1 MSKPVDLSGRRANL
15 SPAKRA
21 LLEKWTRGEH
31 KTKLSVI
38 EQRKEQDPPPLTFAQ
53 QRLWFLNQ
61 FDPNS
66 TIYNIPIAIRVKGKL
81 NRVALNRSFNGILLR
96 HEILRT
102 TFSFVDN
109 QPVQVIHSAPTSNI
123 SVVDLRNMSNIRRE
137 TEVKQLIIEATQRP
151 FDLSVG
157 PLLRIS
163 LLWLDEEEYIL
174 LVVIHHILT
183 DEWSMGVF
191 IQELSTLYTA
201 FCAGVPSP
209 LPELPIQYADFAVWQ
224 RQWLSGEALET
235 RLNYWLS
242 QLDGVPGL
250 LQLPTDRPRPNVQ
263 TYQGKA
269 HRLTLNI
276 DLTQKLQTL
285 SQESGTT
292 LFMTLLAA
300 FATLL
305 YRYSGQSDISI
316 GSPIANR
323 NRIEIESL
331 IGFFVNTLVLRT
343 RFEDNPSFEKLLA
356 QVRET
361 TLKAYEHQDVPF
373 EQIVEA
379 LQPQRSLAYS
389 PLFQVMFVLQ
399 NAPMRELKLP
409 GVTWC
414 ELDRESTT
422 AKFDLTLSMTE
433 TDQGLVGEWE
443 YNTDLFNGSTIERM
457 AAHFENLLLAIVEN
471 PVATVDE
478 LPLLSES
485 EQHQLLVEWNDT
497 ASAYPTDKCIHQLF
511 EEQVERTPLAVAVI
525 FKDRQ
530 LTYEQ
535 LNLRAN
541 QLAHHLR
548 TLGVGPEVLVGICL
562 ERSIEMVVGLLGIL
576 KAGGAYV
583 PLDPNY
589 PPSRLSYMLADSGVE
604 VLLTHRSLL
613 KSLPSHTAR
622 IVCLDRDWG
631 TIEQHQKNNFDVRV
645 CSDNLA
651 YVIYT
656 SGSTGLPK
664 GVKIC
669 HHSVVNFLNSMSY
682 FLELTQEDTFSAVT
696 TISFDIAA
704 LEFYLPLMVG
714 AKVIVVSREIATNG
728 DLLLSELLKS
738 KTTAMQAT
746 PATWQMLLAAGWSS
760 HYSLK
765 VFCGGEALPVQL
777 ARQILETGS
786 QLWNLYG
793 PTEATIWSTVYQVGT
808 NKTVA
813 ENEDA
818 SFSIGRPISNT
829 QVHILDSHFQAVP
842 IGVAGELYIGGDGLA
857 RGYLNRPELTREKFI
872 LNPFSDSKSERLYKT
887 GDLARYSSEG
897 NIEFLGRIDHQ
908 IKIRGFRIE
917 LGEIE
922 AVLNTHPQIE
932 QAVVIAKEDISNK
945 KRLIAYVVPCNELLT
960 NHQLREFLIQK
971 LPQYMVPNAFVTLDS
986 LPLTFNGKV
995 DRFALPAPETV
1006 RDDLLGTFV
1015 APQTP
1020 VEKVLTEIWIQVL
1033 RIKQIS
1039 INDNF
1044 FELGGDSITSI
1055 QIVARARQLGLEL
1068 TPRQMFAHQ
1077 TIAKLA
1083 KVTTTNENIYLATGE
1098 IPLTPTQ
1105 QCFFQQNLPN
1115 PARCTRTI
1123 LLEMQQEITPEL
1135 VASAVQQLLL
1145 QHDALRVRFRKE
1157 ESGWRQLLV
1166 DRDDVLPITKHD
1178 FSKLTE
1184 VEQESAQKEAFA
1196 QLQANLNLSDKPLI
1210 QFAICDLGEQ
1220 KFQRIFIVIHSL
1232 IVDSAALRIL
1242 LEDFQTVCS
1251 QILSEKTIQL
1261 PPKTSSW
1268 QRWAN
1273 RVVRYARS
1281 PIIQQELDYWLAESR
1296 RQILPLP
1303 VDFYEGK
1310 TQVKNIATSSVA
1322 LSKVQ
1327 TQTLLQEVPQAYQT
1341 QTDDILLTALVQ
1353 AFKQWTG
1360 ESELLIDLQ
1369 CQKPEKI
1376 FDDIN
1381 ISRTV
1386 GCFTST
1392 FPALL
1397 DIGEASDSGETL
1409 KAIKEQL
1416 RLIPNKGISYSILRY
1431 LCGDSTAL
1439 KMQDLPLAEV
1449 RFYHQKQ
1456 LNRIFPQSSLFT
1468 GVKQPTDLNSNIE
1481 HKHNYLLD
1489 ISWSIIDNQLQLN
1502 WMYSKNIY
1510 RQSTIERLIE
1520 TFMEAL
1526 RALISHCQ
1534 SSETHYTPSDFPQ
1547 ANLSQKDLDRYL
1559 AKIERK
1565 SINPRD

>member
-1 MSKPVDLSGRRANL
+1 VSKQDNSSRRRANL
-15 SPAKRA
+15 SPAKQA
-21 LLEKWTRGEH
+21 LLEKWTRGEP

-38 EQRKEQDPPPLTFAQ
+38 EQRKEQAPPPLTFAQ

-61 FDPNS
+61 LEPNS
-66 TIYNIPIAIRVKGKL
+66 TIYNIPIAIRVTGRL
-81 NRVALNRSFNGILLR
+81 NLAALEQSFNEIVLR
-96 HEILRT
+96 HEVLRT
-102 TFSFVDN
+102 TFALIDN
-109 QPVQVIHSAPTSNI
+109 QPVQVIHSAPTSII
-123 SVVDLRNMSNIRRE
+123 SVVDLRNLPVIKRE
-137 TEVKQLIIEATQRP
+137 TEVKQLIIEAAQCP
-151 FDLSVG
+151 FDLGVG
-157 PLLRIS
+157 PLLRTT

-174 LVVIHHILT
+174 LVVMHHIVT

-191 IQELSTLYTA
+191 IQELSTLYQA
-201 FCAGVPSP
+201 FCVGEPSP

-224 RQWLSGEALET
+224 RQRLSESVLKT
-235 RLNYWLS
+235 QLNYWLS
-242 QLDGVPGL
+242 QLDGAPEL
-250 LQLPTDRPRPNVQ
+250 LQLPNDRSRPSVQ
-263 TYQGKA
+263 TYQG
-269 HRLTLNI
+269 TTQSFTINT
-276 DLTQKLQTL
+276 DLTQKLQTI

-305 YRYSGQSDISI
+305 YRYSGESDILI

-323 NRIEIESL
+323 NPSEIESL
-331 IGFFVNTLVLRT
+331 IGFFLNTLVLRT
-343 RFEDNPSFEKLLA
+343 RFEDSPSFEKLLT

-373 EQIVEA
+373 EQVVEA
-379 LQPQRSLAYS
+379 LQPQRSLSHS

-399 NAPMRELKLP
+399 NAPRSELELP

-414 ELDRESTT
+414 ELNQQSTT
-422 AKFDLTLSMTE
+422 AMFDLTVSMTE
-433 TDQGLVGEWE
+433 TDQGLVGKWE
-443 YNTDLFNGSTIERM
+443 YNTDLFDGSTIERM
-457 AAHFENLLLAIVEN
+457 AAHFQNLCRAIVEN
-471 PVATVDE
+471 PVAAVGE
-478 LPLLSES
+478 LPLLSEA
-485 EQHQLLVEWNDT
+485 ERHQLLSFNDT
-497 ASAYPTDKCIHQLF
+497 ASVYPTDKCIHQLF
-511 EEQVERTPLAVAVI
+511 EQQVERTPQSVAVV
-525 FKDRQ
+525 FENQQ

-535 LNLRAN
+535 LNQRAN
-541 QLAHHLR
+541 QLAHYLQ
-548 TLGVGPEVLVGICL
+548 TLGVGPEVLVGICV
-562 ERSIEMVVGLLGIL
+562 ERSIEMMVGLLGIL

-589 PPSRLSYMLADSGVE
+589 PRERLSYMLADSGVE
-604 VLLTHRSLL
+604 VLLAHKSLL
-613 KSLPSHTAR
+613 ESLPSHTAQV
-622 IVCLDRDWG
+622 VCLDSDWG
-631 TIEQHQKNNFDVRV
+631 AIEQHQKNNLDVGV

-664 GVKIC
+664 GVEIC

-682 FLELTQEDTFSAVT
+682 LLELTQEDTFSAVT

-704 LEFYLPLMVG
+704 LELYLPLMVG

-728 DLLLSELLKS
+728 DLLLAELLKS

-765 VFCGGEALPVQL
+765 VFCGGEALPAQL
-777 ARQILETGS
+777 AHQILETGS
-786 QLWNLYG
+786 KLWNLYG
-793 PTEATIWSTVYQVGT
+793 PTEATIWSTLDRVGV

-813 ENEDA
+813 GNENA
-818 SFSIGRPISNT
+818 PSIGRPISNT
-829 QVHILDSHFQAVP
+829 QIHILDSHFQPVP

-872 LNPFSDSKSERLYKT
+872 PNPFSDSKSERLYKT

-932 QAVVIAKEDISNK
+932 QAVVITKEDIPNK
-945 KRLIAYVVPCNELLT
+945 KRLVAYFVSSDESLT
-960 NHQLREFLIQK
+960 TNQTREFLIQK
-971 LPQYMVPNAFVTLDS
+971 LPEYMVPNAFVILDS
-986 LPLTFNGKV
+986 LPLTPNGKV

-1020 VEKVLTEIWIQVL
+1020 VEKILAKIWTQVL
-1033 RIKQIS
+1033 LIEQVGIH
-1039 INDNF
+1039 DNF

-1055 QIVARARQLGLEL
+1055 QIVARAKKMGLEL
-1068 TPRQMFAHQ
+1068 TPRHMISHQ

-1083 KVTTTNENIYLATGE
+1083 EVTTTTQNIHLATGE

-1115 PARCTRTI
+1115 PARCVRTI
-1123 LLEMQQEITPEL
+1123 LLEVQQAIAPEL
-1135 VASAVQQLLL
+1135 LMQVLQQLLL
-1145 QHDALRVRFRKE
+1145 QHDALRLRFRNE
-1157 ESGWRQLLV
+1157 ESGWRQLLA
-1166 DRDDVLPITKHD
+1166 DRDDVLPITKLD
-1178 FSKLTE
+1178 FSTLAE
-1184 VEQESAQKEAFA
+1184 VEQESAQKEALA
-1196 QLQANLNLSDKPLI
+1196 QLQASLNLSDKPLI
-1210 QFAICDLGEQ
+1210 QFALCALGKQ
-1220 KFQRIFIVIHSL
+1220 KPQRIFIVIHSL
-1232 IVDSAALRIL
+1232 IVDPAAWQIL
-1242 LEDFQTVCS
+1242 LEDFQTACNQV
-1251 QILSEKTIQL
+1251 IRGKTIHL

-1268 QRWAN
+1268 QRWTN
-1273 RVVRYARS
+1273 RVHQYARS
-1281 PIIQQELDYWLAESR
+1281 STIQQELDYWLAESR
-1296 RQILPLP
+1296 RQVQPLP

-1310 TQVKNIATSSVA
+1310 TQVKNLTTSSVA
-1322 LSKVQ
+1322 LSAEQ
-1327 TQTLLQEVPQAYQT
+1327 TQALLQEAPKAYQT

-1353 AFKQWTG
+1353 AFEQWTG
-1360 ESELLIDLQ
+1360 ESKLLVDLQ
-1369 CQKPEKI
+1369 CQRSEKI

-1397 DIGEASDSGETL
+1397 DIREASDSGDTL

-1416 RLIPNKGISYSILRY
+1416 RLIPNKGIGYGVLRY
-1431 LCGDSTAL
+1431 LCGDSTAI

-1449 RFYHQKQ
+1449 RFYHQERFDRV
-1456 LNRIFPQSSLFT
+1456 LPQSSLLT
-1468 GVKQPTDLNSNIE
+1468 KAKQFTDLNPSIE
-1481 HKHNYLLD
+1481 EKHNYLLD
-1489 ISWSIIDNQLQLN
+1489 ISWSIVDNQLQLN
-1502 WMYSKNIY
+1502 WIYSKDIY

-1520 TFMEAL
+1520 NFMEAL
-1526 RALISHCQ
+1526 RSLISHCQ

-1559 AKIERK
+1559 AKFDRK